1 MSWTIL
7 SLFAIVGLVIA
18 AVVTGRSDKRSDL
31 AFPLIIIAGMVA
43 ALAYPGPFLRWGD
56 YPLTSAI
63 VPMIQLIMFGMGMT
77 LSPADFLRVMKI
89 PQAAL
94 VGIALQ
100 FAVMPFVGFS
110 LATAFGFTGATAA
123 GVVLVGSVPGG
134 VASNVITFLARGDVA
149 LSVTMT
155 AVSTMLSPLLTP
167 LAMKWL
173 AGQFVPVSA
182 SAMMWSIVQM
192 VVTPILLGLVANRY
206 LFHRLPALKVWLPRI
221 SMAAIWV
228 VLTVTAA
235 AARDQLISIALAIV
249 AVVLLHNGLGYL
261 LGYFGARAVRLP
273 ESAARTVSIEV
284 GLQNAGMATGLA
296 ISVLNSPEAGLAAA
310 VFGPTMN
317 ITGSMLAAWWRKR
330 PAK

>member
-63 VPMIQLIMFGMGMT
+63 VPMIQIIMFGMGMT
-77 LSPADFLRVMKI
+77 LSPADFLRVLKI

-94 VGIALQ
+94 VGIVLQ

-155 AVSTMLSPLLTP
+155 SVKVWHEASSYRLMLLSMVS
-167 LAMKWL
+167 
-173 AGQFVPVSA
+173 
-182 SAMMWSIVQM
+182 
-192 VVTPILLGLVANRY
+192 GLVMK
-206 LFHRLPALKVWLPRI
+206 P
-221 SMAAIWV
+221 
-228 VLTVTAA
+228 VLM
-235 AARDQLISIALAIV
+235 
-249 AVVLLHNGLGYL
+249 
-261 LGYFGARAVRLP
+261 
-273 ESAARTVSIEV
+273 SAGFMFS
-284 GLQNAGMATGLA
+284 
-296 ISVLNSPEAGLAAA
+296 
-310 VFGPTMN
+310 
-317 ITGSMLAAWWRKR
+317 W
-330 PAK
+330 